1 MSLKEVIEEG
11 NQFRLSWRGI
21 LGVIGG
27 TILIGLL
34 FLYFGRFEL
43 TRPTLFSVGM
53 IGIAISIKWKLRRHM
68 WFWAAIA
75 TIAALHIPLILYLPW
90 TTSWIP
96 ALVATPI
103 CAADLVIILAVIRLL
118 EKHLDKSI
126 ARDAGASSPS

>member
-1 MSLKEVIEEG
+1 
-11 NQFRLSWRGI
+11 
-21 LGVIGG
+21 
-27 TILIGLL
+27 
-34 FLYFGRFEL
+34 
-43 TRPTLFSVGM
+43 
-53 IGIAISIKWKLRRHM
+53 M